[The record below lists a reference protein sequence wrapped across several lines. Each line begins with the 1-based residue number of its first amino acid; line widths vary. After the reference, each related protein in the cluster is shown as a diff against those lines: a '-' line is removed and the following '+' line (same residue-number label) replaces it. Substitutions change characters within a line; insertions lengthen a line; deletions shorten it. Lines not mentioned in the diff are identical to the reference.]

1 MFIKLSLLKTN
12 KNYRF
17 LYLAQFISYIGSMM
31 TYVAIPYQIYELTK
45 SSFWVGIL
53 GSIQLVPLLVF
64 GLMGG
69 VTADSMNRKKI
80 IITAEIF
87 LALASLGL
95 FFNSYST
102 APAVVFIFIIAACM
116 SALVGFHRPAMEAI
130 TPQIVAKEELT
141 QIAALNS
148 FKFSFCAIIGPA
160 ISGLVIARF
169 GLKVIYF
176 LDFLTFAL
184 SIFFLLKV
192 KIPSFAVREK
202 TENAVQSIK
211 NGIRYALSRPEL
223 IGTYLVDILA
233 MVFAMPMALYPSMAA
248 GWGGASAAG
257 WLYSAIPAGSL
268 IVSLFSGWTQKI
280 QRHGAAVIIAAT
292 CWGFAIVALA
302 FANSLWLAF
311 SCLLLA
317 GAADMISAVFRST
330 IWNETIP
337 TDKRGRLASIEM
349 ISYMSG
355 PMLGNARAGYVAS
368 ISSNFI
374 SILTGGI
381 FCVIATLACV
391 WLLPKFWKYNSKSS
405 LPAEPAH

>member
-12 KNYRF
+12 RNYRF

-53 GSIQLVPLLVF
+53 GTIQLVPLLVF

-102 APAVVFIFIIAACM
+102 VPAAAFIFVIAACM

-130 TPQIVAKEELT
+130 TPQIVAKEDLT

-148 FKFSFCAIIGPA
+148 FKFSFCAILGPA
-160 ISGLVIARF
+160 ISGLIIAHF

-176 LDFLTFAL
+176 LDFLTFLL
-184 SIFFLLKV
+184 SIYFLQKV
-192 KIPSFAVREK
+192 KIPTFAVKEK
-202 TENAVQSIK
+202 TEAAFQSIRS
-211 NGIRYALSRPEL
+211 GIKYALSRPEL

-233 MVFAMPMALYPSMAA
+233 MIFAMPMALYPSMAA
-248 GWGGASAAG
+248 SWGGPTAAG

-268 IVSLFSGWTQKI
+268 IVSLFSGWTQKV

-292 CWGFAIVALA
+292 FWGFAIVALA
-302 FANSLWLAF
+302 FADSLWLAF
-311 SCLLLA
+311 VCLLLA

-337 TDKRGRLASIEM
+337 TDKRGRLASLEM

-368 ISSNFI
+368 VSSNFT

-381 FCVIATLACV
+381 FCVIATLACI
-391 WLLPKFWKYNSKSS
+391 WLLPKFWSYNSKSFS
-405 LPAEPAH
+405 AAPPAE

>member
-12 KNYRF
+12 RNYRF

-31 TYVAIPYQIYELTK
+31 TYVAIPYQIYDLTK

-95 FFNSYST
+95 FYNSFSKEPAT
-102 APAVVFIFIIAACM
+102 ALIFVIAACM

-130 TPQIVAKEELT
+130 TPQIVAKEDLT

-148 FKFSFCAIIGPA
+148 FKFSFCAILGPA
-160 ISGLVIARF
+160 ISGLIIAQF

-176 LDFLTFAL
+176 LDFMTFII
-184 SIFFLLKV
+184 SIYFLLKV
-192 KIPSFAVREK
+192 KIPDFSISEK
-202 TENAVQSIK
+202 SEAAIKAIK
-211 NGIRYALSRPEL
+211 NGIKYALSRPEL
-223 IGTYLVDILA
+223 IGTYLVDMLA
-233 MVFAMPMALYPSMAA
+233 MIFAMPMALYPAMAA
-248 GWGGASAAG
+248 AWGGPTAAG

-268 IVSLFSGWTQKI
+268 IVSLLSGWTQKI
-280 QRHGAAVIIAAT
+280 HRHGAAVIIAAT
-292 CWGFAIVALA
+292 FWGFAIIALA
-302 FANSLWLAF
+302 FADSLWLAF
-311 SCLLLA
+311 VCLLLA

-355 PMLGNARAGYVAS
+355 PMLGSARAGYVAS
-368 ISSNFI
+368 ISSNFL

-381 FCVIATLACV
+381 LCVVATLACI
-391 WLLPKFWKYNSKSS
+391 WLLPKFWSYSSKTN
-405 LPAEPAH
+405 

>member
-12 KNYRF
+12 RNYRN

-45 SSFWVGIL
+45 SSFWVGLL
-53 GSIQLVPLLVF
+53 GSVQLVPLLVF

-69 VTADSMNRKKI
+69 AIADSMNRKKI
-80 IITAEIF
+80 IITAEVF

-95 FFNSYST
+95 FFNSYLN

-130 TPQIVAKEELT
+130 TPQIVAKEDLT

-160 ISGLVIARF
+160 LSGFIIAQF

-176 LDFLTFAL
+176 LDFLTFML
-184 SIFFLLKV
+184 SIYFLIKV
-192 KIPSFAVREK
+192 KIPDFSIEK
-202 TENAVQSIK
+202 KAEAAIQSIK
-211 NGIRYALSRPEL
+211 NGIKYATSRPEL
-223 IGTYLVDILA
+223 VGTYLVDILA

-248 GWGGASAAG
+248 AWGGPTAAG

-268 IVSLFSGWTQKI
+268 IVSLLSGWTQKI
-280 QRHGAAVIIAAT
+280 HRHGAAVIIAAT
-292 CWGFAIVALA
+292 LWGVAIVALA

-311 SCLLLA
+311 ICLLLA
-317 GAADMISAVFRST
+317 GAADMVSAVFRST

-337 TDKRGRLASIEM
+337 TDRRGRLASIEM

-368 ISSNFI
+368 VSSNFI
-374 SILTGGI
+374 SILSGGI
-381 FCVIATLACV
+381 ICVIATLACI
-391 WLLPKFWKYNSKSS
+391 WLLPKFWNYSSK
-405 LPAEPAH
+405 AN